1 MICVCPVLT
10 IDLDHIWRKFPRVGS
25 VERSMP
31 GVVHLIFRFFHGVVY
46 ILCIVH
52 VRITYLLH
60 PHDLLR
66 LRRAYLTTV
75 PSCFPLIL
83 LLPLP
88 FHPYIVVSH
97 HSSTSSAM
105 ESSGSSSRSSR
116 FKEEFDKP
124 PASELTLNSL
134 IRRSFYP
141 AYVIGSR
148 PSVMHVY
155 EKLLGKAREF
165 DPIYAHPELE
175 EAFSGKSHISR
186 SGYHLPRP
194 IHSIGLGILPDG

>member
-1 MICVCPVLT
+1 
-10 IDLDHIWRKFPRVGS
+10 
-25 VERSMP
+25 MP

-88 FHPYIVVSH
+88 FHPYIVASH
-97 HSSTSSAM
+97 HSSA
-105 ESSGSSSRSSR
+105 SSG
-116 FKEEFDKP
+116 
-124 PASELTLNSL
+124 NS
-134 IRRSFYP
+134 
-141 AYVIGSR
+141 
-148 PSVMHVY
+148 H
-155 EKLLGKAREF
+155 
-165 DPIYAHPELE
+165 
-175 EAFSGKSHISR
+175 
-186 SGYHLPRP
+186 
-194 IHSIGLGILPDG
+194 GILWLEFPLLPLQRGV